1 MPTLAKRL
9 QDPRRTLLLVDD
21 EPTNLHILRNTLQEE
36 YRLLFARS
44 GQQALDLAAQEH
56 PDLILLDIVM
66 PGMSGYEV
74 CRALKSDAC
83 SSAIPVVFVT
93 GLTEAADEQH
103 GLELGAVDYI
113 SKPFN
118 PHIVRARVRTHLSLV
133 QATEVRETRLQI
145 VQCLGKAA
153 EFKDSETGMHVVR
166 MSHYARIVGAAL
178 GYTNAAADDLLHAA
192 PMHDI
197 GKIGIPDAILQKA
210 GALTQVERTI
220 MEQHT
225 VIGARIIGEHATGML
240 QMAGIIALN
249 HHEKWDGTGY
259 PNRLSGDEIPHVARV
274 VAVADVFD
282 ALTSDRPYKRAWS
295 TDEAFAFIRREC
307 GTHFDPAV
315 AEAFADSFGAV
326 LESRERWADEKEL
339 AVA

>member
-1 MPTLAKRL
+1 MPSLAKRL
-9 QDPRRTLLLVDD
+9 NDPRRTLLLVDD
-21 EPTNLHILRNTLQEE
+21 EPTNLHILRNTLQQE

-44 GQQALDLAAQEH
+44 GQEALDLTAQEH

-66 PGMSGYEV
+66 PSMSGYDV
-74 CRALKSDAC
+74 CRTLKSDGGT
-83 SSAIPVVFVT
+83 STIPVVFVT
-93 GLTEAADEQH
+93 GLTEAADEQL

-166 MSHYARIVGAAL
+166 MSHYARIVGAAM

-197 GKIGIPDAILQKA
+197 GKIGIPDAILQKT
-210 GALTQVERTI
+210 GSLTPVERTI

-240 QMAGIIALN
+240 QMAGVIALH
-249 HHEKWDGTGY
+249 HHERWDGTGY
-259 PNRLSGDEIPHVARV
+259 PHGLHGEDIPHLARV

-295 TDEAFAFIRREC
+295 TAEAFTFIQGQR
-307 GTHFDPAV
+307 GAHFDPAV
-315 AEAFADSFGAV
+315 VDAFADSFAAV
-326 LESRERWADEKEL
+326 LESRERWADEAEL
-339 AVA
+339 AAR